1 MTKDTLFFDKV
12 LLFSLFYSNFIFD
25 ILVIIYQKD
34 WLYLFV
40 LTKCL
45 VTLRPKNKMDWFLHL
60 IVSKCNFDNRND

>member
-45 VTLRPKNKMDWFLHL
+45 VTLRPKNKMD
-60 IVSKCNFDNRND
+60 